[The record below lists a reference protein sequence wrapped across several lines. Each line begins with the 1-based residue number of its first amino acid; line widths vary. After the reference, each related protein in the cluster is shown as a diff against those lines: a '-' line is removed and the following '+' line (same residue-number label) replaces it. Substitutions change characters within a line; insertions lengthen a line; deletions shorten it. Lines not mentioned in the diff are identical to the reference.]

1 MSKKIK
7 LNYSM
12 DFYDY
17 GEYINPSFAKAK
29 CAIAY
34 VGDNRNKSSISKDTF
49 DKAIPSLK
57 NVPIVGNYD
66 AKKNK
71 FGSHDVEIKKDKD
84 GNLMFINLTVPFGV
98 VPESAKQWYET
109 KEVNGVEKE
118 YLCTDVILWKRQYG
132 YDHLKEVDSVS
143 QSMEIDIHDYS
154 VRDDGYIDINDFN
167 FEALCMLESA
177 EPCYEN
183 AQVALFSDD
192 KNIKVD
198 TSSFDKFKLAY
209 SQMINELK
217 ENGGSNILEKEE
229 NKKFADEEATDTVDS
244 NEAGSAS
251 TGAGTST
258 DGSSTETDTKDGTK
272 SDSQVTEDTEK
283 KDEDV
288 KEDEEDDD
296 VPKSKKKKQKSSLSA
311 KYKKD
316 ERYESFKQKLES
328 LQNLFNVENPIRD
341 EDDEI
346 CGYQY
351 NYLADFDE
359 KYVYYESVISNWSNG
374 QYDTKYYKQEY
385 AFKDGEYYAK
395 DDPVECTLSFV
406 TQDELDEIHS
416 KYEKVKEELDEYK
429 KKYSEKDFEELRNF
443 KIAKEK
449 EERSAKEQDIY
460 SRFADKIGNYNE
472 FISLWENKDKY
483 SVEELEK
490 ECFCIFG
497 KYELANAKEA
507 EPKEDKK
514 EKMKFKLEDPLNK
527 EEESIKNYGGILK
540 KH

>member
-12 DFYDY
+12 SFFDY
-17 GEYINPSFAKAK
+17 EEYINPSFAKAK

-49 DKAIPSLK
+49 DKALPSLK

-66 AKKNK
+66 EKKNK
-71 FGSHDVEIKKDKD
+71 FGSHDVEIKKDKN

-132 YDHLKEVDSVS
+132 YEHLKDVNSVS
-143 QSMEIDIHDYS
+143 QSMEIGINDYS
-154 VRDDGYIDINDFN
+154 IRDDGYIDINDFN

-183 AQVALFSDD
+183 AQVALFSD
-192 KNIKVD
+192 NEGIKVD
-198 TSSFDKFKLAY
+198 MSSLDKFKLAY

-217 ENGGSNILEKEE
+217 ESGGSNILEEKE
-229 NKKFADEEATDTVDS
+229 NKKFADEETATTADSAENGTASTDT
-244 NEAGSAS
+244 NGSADS
-251 TGAGTST
+251 SATG
-258 DGSSTETDTKDGTK
+258 TDTEKGTE
-272 SDSQVTEDTEK
+272 SDTTPTTEDTSK
-283 KDEDV
+283 KEAD
-288 KEDEEDDD
+288 KEDDD
-296 VPKSKKKKQKSSLSA
+296 DDAPKKKKQKNSLTA

-316 ERYESFKQKLES
+316 ERYESFKQKLRK
-328 LQNLFNVENPIRD
+328 LQELFNAETPIRD

-359 KYVYYESVISNWSNG
+359 KYVYYESVLSNWNTGEYS
-374 QYDTKYYKQEY
+374 TKYYKQEY
-385 AFKDGEYYAK
+385 TSKNGEYSVK
-395 DDPVECTLSFV
+395 DEPIECTLSFV

-416 KYEKVKEELDEYK
+416 KYEKAKKELEEYK

-449 EERSAKEQDIY
+449 EERSAKEQELY
-460 SRFADKIGNYNE
+460 SRFADKLGNYND
-472 FISLWENKDKY
+472 FVSLWENKDKY

-497 KYELANAKEA
+497 RYELANADETETKEN
-507 EPKEDKK
+507 KK
-514 EKMKFKLEDPLNK
+514 ETIKFKLNDPLNEK
-527 EEESIKNYGGILK
+527 EKHVNDYGGLLK